1 MTIRPLSIIV
11 LLAICIAASGEVFS
25 SAVETDA
32 NPHILETFVVT
43 ARGRESMAT
52 ATPGGIGT
60 VGSREILTRQPVGL
74 ANMAAHI
81 PGVSMANDALWGADV
96 NIRGLGR
103 NRLIILIDGCRVNT
117 ATDINAQFG
126 LIDPMEVERI
136 EVLKGPLSALYG
148 SGAIGGV
155 VNIITRKPEFSETP
169 QWQGAVSSSAANNP
183 AGFGIYGNIAHTDMN
198 QWVYASAARRKRT
211 SYRDGDGDRV
221 PNSQFDDFQGKIQL
235 SRRWNNQNRS
245 LVQVQRYAA
254 GEVGIP
260 GSGIAS
266 LPTHSDVT
274 YPDIRRTLLQAR
286 HDIELGDEYP
296 VSTRVNTYFHRI
308 NRNVR
313 IDNFTG
319 GPLAA
324 VRPEAR
330 HDTLGA
336 AWLNHVNAGT
346 HHLLLGMDI
355 WRWDYEG
362 ARTRRFTDG
371 GKLVDQPLADSWQL
385 SAGIFAEDDWQI
397 SDRWTANAGLR
408 LDRITAKSKDLY
420 RSVDPPGPL
429 IRPGE
434 RQTDVSWNAH
444 GGLTWFFSRQWTMTA
459 IAASSYRAPDLL
471 DRFKYIYF
479 GEGNELYGNP
489 DLDPERSVFVEAGL
503 HHQRNHFSAGFSAF
517 VNTLE
522 NLIVDP
528 SPAGGIRQMENIDE
542 ARIYGVEADFG
553 WFFAPTWRLFGNMAY
568 ARGKDT
574 LNKRNL
580 PFIPPLNGMAGIRR
594 DGFQRFW
601 STLEL
606 EWAAKQDKPPEGV
619 DPPDGWVTINLAAGC
634 RFGSGRTRHELITR
648 VDNLL
653 NAGYRNY
660 LSTSRG
666 FILKEPGINVSL
678 IWMSAF

>member
-1 MTIRPLSIIV
+1 MKTRPLHIIAM
-11 LLAICIAASGEVFS
+11 LAISIAASGEGFPS
-25 SAVETDA
+25 TAETDA
-32 NPHILETFVVT
+32 NPYILETVVVT
-43 ARGRESMAT
+43 ARGRESMAS

-60 VGSREILTRQPVGL
+60 VGSRKILSRHPVGL

-81 PGVSMANDALWGADV
+81 PGVSMANDAVWGADV
-96 NIRGLGR
+96 NIRGLSR

-126 LIDPMEVERI
+126 LIDPMEVERV

-155 VNIITRKPEFSETP
+155 VNIITRKPEFNETP
-169 QWQGAVSSSAANNP
+169 HWQGAVSSSFANNP
-183 AGFGIYGNIAHTDMN
+183 AGFGLYGNIAHTDID
-198 QWVYASAARRKRT
+198 QWVYASAARRKRN

-235 SRRWNNQNRS
+235 SRRWNDNNQS
-245 LVQVQRYAA
+245 VFQVQRYAA

-260 GSGIAS
+260 GSGIAN

-274 YPDIRRTLLQAR
+274 YPDISRTLFQAR
-286 HDIELGDEYP
+286 HDIDVGRRYP
-296 VSTRVNTYFHRI
+296 VSSRINAYFHRI
-308 NRNVR
+308 DRNVR
-313 IDNFTG
+313 IDNFTA
-319 GPLAA
+319 GPLDA
-324 VRPEAR
+324 VRPAAR

-336 AWLNHVNAGT
+336 AWLNRAEAGD
-346 HHLLLGMDI
+346 HQLLIGMDI
-355 WRWDYEG
+355 WRWAYEG
-362 ARTRRFTDG
+362 TRTRRFTDG
-371 GKLVDQPLADSWQL
+371 RTLVDQPLADSWQL
-385 SAGIFAEDDWQI
+385 STGIFAEDSWQI

-408 LDRITAKSKDLY
+408 LDRITAESKDLY

-429 IRPGE
+429 ISPGE
-434 RQTDVSWNAH
+434 RQSDNSWNAH
-444 GGLTWFFSRQWTMTA
+444 AGLTWFFTPEWTMTA
-459 IAASSYRAPDLL
+459 IAASSYRSPDLL

-489 DLDPERSVFVEAGL
+489 DLDPERSVFLEAGL
-503 HHQRNHFSAGFSAF
+503 HHQRNRFNAGFNAF

-528 SPAGGIRQMENIDE
+528 SPAGGIRRMENIDE
-542 ARIYGVEADFG
+542 ARIYGMEADLR
-553 WFFAPTWRLFGNMAY
+553 WFFATNWLFFGNLAY

-574 LNKRNL
+574 LNKRHL

-601 STLEL
+601 SAVEL
-606 EWAAKQDKPPEGV
+606 EWATKQDKAPEGV
-619 DPPDGWVTINLAAGC
+619 DPPNGWVTVNLAAGC

-653 NAGYRNY
+653 DDGYRNY